1 MILITFFYSFFSQVY
16 KISILSYI
24 SENIEKKI
32 FFKMNTILFSN
43 EALGIM
49 IGSFIGKN
57 LSNDILKYSV
67 FNFLCYLTMF
77 IIHIYFFKEEKYSKD
92 LIEGKNYRVYF
103 NKWQILN
110 IIIIFFISSILA
122 LQGILLFPFL
132 KEILKKSEEEISTL
146 MIIQGI
152 GMIFTTIIS
161 KKIFFDNKIKG
172 LYRVLMKTVFI
183 VFLSMVFYILFN
195 SFYIVVLLF
204 VFIEGVGISI
214 IYSSLYSLIQII
226 NKKTV
231 SQFFSILNTIEGVNY
246 VSITL
251 ITPIL
256 LKYINVKGMYYFII
270 FFYFILYLL
279 IKYFL
284 KNVHLKSK

>member
-24 SENIEKKI
+24 SKNIEKKI

-110 IIIIFFISSILA
+110 II
-122 LQGILLFPFL
+122 
-132 KEILKKSEEEISTL
+132 
-146 MIIQGI
+146 
-152 GMIFTTIIS
+152 
-161 KKIFFDNKIKG
+161 
-172 LYRVLMKTVFI
+172 Y
-183 VFLSMVFYILFN
+183 YI
-195 SFYIVVLLF
+195 
-204 VFIEGVGISI
+204 
-214 IYSSLYSLIQII
+214 
-226 NKKTV
+226 
-231 SQFFSILNTIEGVNY
+231 
-246 VSITL
+246 
-251 ITPIL
+251 
-256 LKYINVKGMYYFII
+256 
-270 FFYFILYLL
+270 FYF
-279 IKYFL
+279 
-284 KNVHLKSK
+284 